1 MLTFLFR
8 FLFDVTFWETRRPS
22 SSRCI
27 FYFFILTRG
36 ARERKDDEEEVLF
49 SLSVHSPCRRRTKPF
64 FFFLKCSLPL
74 SPVSRS
80 LYPLPALSVIRITNK
95 SMEVEEQEEK
105 PLSLFPL
112 NSLLPPPLLSYP
124 CCAAALALAAALA
137 PAPTACSTFP

>member
-1 MLTFLFR
+1 MTKKK
-8 FLFDVTFWETRRPS
+8 
-22 SSRCI
+22 
-27 FYFFILTRG
+27 FYFLSLFTPPAAG
-36 ARERKDDEEEVLF
+36 ARNF
-49 SLSVHSPCRRRTKPF
+49 F